1 MNIINSRD
9 IAQQLATRLPYL
21 PGQWWPERPLADLNL
36 DSLDTVE
43 LLMVL
48 DELYGVRLT
57 SEDLQAAET
66 IGQFCE
72 LVAQRA
78 GQPAATI
85 VPCPA
90 SE

>member
-1 MNIINSRD
+1 MRNIDSRG
-9 IAQQLATRLPYL
+9 IAQQLAARLPYL
-21 PGQWWPERPLADLNL
+21 PGQWRSERPLADLNL

-57 SEDLQAAET
+57 SEDLQAAAT

-78 GQPAATI
+78 VQPAATS

>member
-1 MNIINSRD
+1 MKDLESRD
-9 IAQQLATRLPYL
+9 IAQQLAARLPYL
-21 PGQWWPERPLADLNL
+21 PGQWRPERPLADLNL

-48 DELYGVRLT
+48 DELYGVRLM
-57 SEDLQAAET
+57 SEDLQAAAT
-66 IGQFCE
+66 IGQFCD